1 MSGMWD
7 KMVARCRFQT
17 AEEKVPAS
25 EWGNG
30 TMESNIWIGFIV
42 VVITIVGSHT
52 WLHRDIA
59 ELRER
64 MAKLEGT
71 FEGFMTSQRK
81 SAD

>member
-1 MSGMWD
+1 MDAQIVTLLGIL
-7 KMVARCRFQT
+7 VA
-17 AEEKVPAS
+17 V
-25 EWGNG
+25 
-30 TMESNIWIGFIV
+30 IGSAWKIDSS
-42 VVITIVGSHT
+42 IG
-52 WLHRDIA
+52 

>member
-1 MSGMWD
+1 M
-7 KMVARCRFQT
+7 
-17 AEEKVPAS
+17 
-25 EWGNG
+25 
-30 TMESNIWIGFIV
+30 MEGNIWIGFIV

-59 ELRER
+59 ELRES

-81 SAD
+81 PAD